1 MSLASTQS
9 AIDSAL
15 SSTLSSIA
23 SAQTTYFGTYGKYWQ
38 GLISHATLPAD
49 GNSVAA
55 DNTSLTPTDQIIDWA
70 TFGVTPGTIPC
81 ALRVDTYKDQ
91 DGNDGY
97 TVTKIFIYSGSQ
109 YSTTTD
115 SGNEPARADAW
126 DTVPDPVP
134 EMVETY
140 SATAEAY
147 CTVGADTSGVGTSS
161 WSGAT
166 NIYADDTSYASIDS
180 AGTSSTSHYLLAKT
194 FGFAVP
200 STAVID
206 GVEFTVRRIADSNA
220 SHDRASDSTV
230 KMFYSGS
237 AVGSNQSTGSNW
249 STSEESKVFGGAT
262 STFGYS
268 GYLTPT
274 VVNAATFGLGLSI
287 SIEECIA
294 QVDYVKCKVYYTVDA
309 LRATPTITSLDVS
322 SGTTAGGTAIT
333 ITGTGFKNG
342 CTVTFGGDAATSIVV
357 ASSTSITCVTPA
369 HSAGAVD
376 VVITN
381 TDGKSVTSSG
391 GYTYAVTT
399 PAFVKYGSGT
409 ASSTSDL
416 TLSLS
421 SGSATAGNCLLAII
435 KHNSGGSVSSSSGW
449 TQLQSGTNST
459 TCWYKIAAG
468 GDSAV
473 WTWGGSAK
481 ADKAQGIMIELSG
494 SNASSPIDVSAAST
508 STFTTPSVTT
518 TTATLVVSLGG
529 GSITTDFETQPSG
542 WTLALHGS
550 THNGTGIAYKVFS
563 SAGATGTADWNNAGS
578 EVKVFTVAVKA

>member
-15 SSTLSSIA
+15 SSTISSIA

-38 GLISHATLPAD
+38 GIISHATIPAD

-55 DNTSLTPTDQIIDWA
+55 DNTSLTPTDQVVTWA

-91 DGNDGY
+91 DGNHGY
-97 TVTKIFIYSGSQ
+97 TVTKLFIYAGSQ

-115 SGNEPARADAW
+115 SGAEPARVDAW
-126 DTVPDPVP
+126 DTVPDPTP
-134 EMVETY
+134 EVLETY
-140 SATAEAY
+140 SSYQETF

-161 WSGAT
+161 WTGAT
-166 NIYADDTSYASIDS
+166 SIYADDTSYASIDS

-194 FGFAVP
+194 FGLAVP

-206 GVEFTVRRIADSNA
+206 GVEFTVRRIADNNA
-220 SHDRASDSTV
+220 SHDRANDSTV

-237 AVGSNQSTGSNW
+237 AVGSNQSAGAAW
-249 STSEESKVFGGAT
+249 PTSEESKVFGGAT

-274 VVNAATFGLGLSI
+274 VVNASTFGLGLSI

-309 LRATPTITSLDVS
+309 ARAYPTITSLDVS
-322 SGTTAGGTAIT
+322 SGSTSGGTAIT

-357 ASSTSITCVTPA
+357 VSGTSITCVTPA
-369 HSAGAVD
+369 HAAGAVD

-381 TDGKSVTSSG
+381 VDGKAVTSSSA
-391 GYTYAVTT
+391 YTYAVTT

-409 ASSTSDL
+409 ATSTSDL
-416 TLSLS
+416 TLSWS
-421 SGSATAGNCLLAII
+421 SGSATAGNCLLAVI
-435 KHNSGGSVSSSSGW
+435 KNNSGGSITSSSGW
-449 TQLQSGTNST
+449 TQLQSGVNGC
-459 TCWYKIAAG
+459 TCWYKIAVG

-473 WTWGGSAK
+473 WAWGGSAK
-481 ADKAQGIMIELSG
+481 ADKAQGLMIELSG
-494 SNASSPIDVSAAST
+494 SNASSPIDVSGASAST
-508 STFTTPSVTT
+508 YVSPSVTT
-518 TTATLVVSLGG
+518 STGTLVVSLGG
-529 GSITTDFETQPSG
+529 GSATTAFATEPSG
-542 WTLALHGS
+542 WTLAIHGS
-550 THNGTGIAYKVFS
+550 THNGTGIAYKTFS
-563 SAGATGTADWNNAGS
+563 SSGATGTASWNNDGT